1 MTKKV
6 KEITYSQ
13 AMAQIEETLQSLRE
27 ENLSVDTLAQRVK
40 QTTELISLCRKRLL
54 DVEQEIK
61 QTLSNEESR

>member
-1 MTKKV
+1 MAKKV

-40 QTTELISLCRKRLL
+40 QTTELILLCRKRLL